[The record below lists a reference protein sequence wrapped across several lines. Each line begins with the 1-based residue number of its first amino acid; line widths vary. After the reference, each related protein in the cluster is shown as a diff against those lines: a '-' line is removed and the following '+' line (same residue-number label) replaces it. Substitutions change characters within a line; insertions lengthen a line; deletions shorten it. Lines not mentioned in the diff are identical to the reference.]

1 MSCFKPL
8 KLYRV
13 IDPASGMLGQIR
25 SYGGYINDFD
35 EFEKDNPLVQ
45 KWLVPCGQC
54 DDCRRDQAH
63 EWSNRLVLES
73 LAQGEDR
80 SWFVTLTY
88 DDDHMPTDFICDR
101 QNGSVGLKG
110 VLRMSDVS
118 AWLKRLRNKLN
129 EPGIRFYAAGEYGDS
144 TRRPHY
150 HVILFASLPDARPV
164 RPVDGDRFVALPPG
178 TMFSQIIEDTW
189 KLGGTS
195 VSPANLYT
203 MSYVAGYVT
212 KKLSGKFEQD
222 YQQLVKLLQ
231 LEHPELHE
239 QPRERA
245 LMSRRPG
252 IGVPYLE
259 QHMTECET
267 GRVAV
272 PVPHG
277 AMQMKVPRLFESRM
291 TDRSVNA
298 FKLRRARLSQAKRD
312 CRKVYTSRALDYD
325 LILKKRARDN
335 DPLKKARAR
344 DVLS

>member
-1 MSCFKPL
+1 MSCYKPL
-8 KLYRV
+8 KLYRT
-13 IDPASGMLGQIR
+13 IDPASGMMSSIR

-73 LAQGEDR
+73 LSQGQDR

-88 DDDHMPTDFICDR
+88 DDDHIPMDFCCDR
-101 QNGSVGLKG
+101 ENGSVGLKG
-110 VLRMSDVS
+110 VLRMEDVS
-118 AWLKRLRNKLN
+118 AWLKRLRSKL
-129 EPGIRFYAAGEYGDS
+129 EQPGIRFYAAGEYGDT

-150 HVILFASLPDARPV
+150 HVILFSDLPDVRTV
-164 RPVDGDRFVALPPG
+164 RPVDGERYVALPRG

-212 KKLSGKFEQD
+212 KKLTGKFESD
-222 YQQLVKLLQ
+222 YQQLVQLLR
-231 LEHPELHE
+231 LVHPELHE

-252 IGVPYLE
+252 IGVPYLL
-259 QHMTECET
+259 QHMEECES
-267 GRVAV
+267 GNVAV

-277 AMQMKVPRLFESRM
+277 AMRMKVPRVFESRM

-312 CRKVYTSRALDYD
+312 CRKVYTAKALDYD
-325 LILKKRARDN
+325 LILKKRARDS
-335 DPLKKARAR
+335 DPFKKTRAR
-344 DVLS
+344 QSF